1 MIGELFAP
9 LPPVNFIGI
18 SDLLPPKQK
27 APENLSG
34 KLSKIQYLIKGTT
47 PHSKTIFVLSIF
59 TNLISN
65 HFQQISYYSKKHHS
79 GLSPPSNRLSHI
91 NRQLP

>member
-65 HFQQISYYSKKHHS
+65 HFQQIF
-79 GLSPPSNRLSHI
+79 LLF
-91 NRQLP
+91 